1 MRGSR
6 HVDGLF
12 FRKTASRTFGELLM
26 PDSFKSI
33 ALDEDSFLEEVC
45 FFPRIRIEYSSVK
58 ASEHNFCISEIR

>member
-1 MRGSR
+1 
-6 HVDGLF
+6 
-12 FRKTASRTFGELLM
+12 M